1 MTQETQKKMTIP
13 IQGMHCASCALK
25 IESVLKKL
33 PGVQSA
39 SVNYATEKATV
50 EYNSEKITPGGI
62 ISAISKTGYK
72 PVLAQKVDIRIEGM
86 HCASCALKIESAL
99 KGLPGVQSASV
110 NYATEK
116 ATVESSLPTSSLISA
131 INKTGYKASAA
142 QDGYDHEKAARAH
155 DIADLKRKVS
165 VGAVLSAFVFLGSF
179 PEWFPF
185 LPMFLSNP
193 LLLLVLATPVQFWVG
208 FSFYR
213 GFLLAL
219 RNHTADMNTLIA
231 VGTSAAYL
239 YSVAT
244 VLSFGSQLYFDTA
257 AIIITLILL
266 GRLFES
272 VAKGKT
278 SEAIRKL
285 VGLQPKTATVIR
297 SGKHLTIPI
306 SEVIV
311 GDTLLVKPGEK
322 IPVDGVVVSGLSS
335 VDESMVT
342 GESIPVEK
350 SVGAKVI
357 GATINSTGS
366 LTIRAT
372 AVGSATVLSSII
384 RLVEEAQ
391 GSKAPI
397 QRLADKVSSYFVP
410 AVIIIAIASALF
422 WSPFGLF
429 ALTIFI
435 AVLIIACPCA
445 LGLATPTAIMIGT
458 GVGAQH
464 GILIK
469 GGEALETAHKIQ
481 SIIFDKTGTL
491 TTGKPQVTDV
501 ISFSLP
507 EKEFLH
513 LAASAEKHSEH
524 PLAQA
529 ILARSRSP
537 GSPSSF
543 KAIPGHGILAT
554 VSGKKIAIGN
564 TKLMSSLNVS
574 FSPHTKEIQSL
585 ESQGKTVALVAI
597 NSQPSGLIAIAD
609 TIKPS
614 APETI
619 AALQKIGVSVY
630 MITGDNQRTAQAIAS
645 QLGIRNVLA
654 EVLPGQKAAEVKKL
668 QKSGNMVAMVGDGI
682 NDAPALAQA
691 DLGIAIGSGTDVAL
705 ETGQI
710 VLIRNDLRDVLSAIR
725 LSRYTIKKIRQNLF
739 WAFAYNVVLIPVAAG
754 ALVPFGFQLNP
765 ILAAAAMAF
774 SSVSVVANSLLMKRF
789 KL

>member
-1 MTQETQKKMTIP
+1 MKLPKSSPTAPEKLTVP

-25 IESVLKKL
+25 IESVLK
-33 PGVQSA
+33 
-39 SVNYATEKATV
+39 
-50 EYNSEKITPGGI
+50 
-62 ISAISKTGYK
+62 
-72 PVLAQKVDIRIEGM
+72 
-86 HCASCALKIESAL
+86 
-99 KGLPGVQSASV
+99 GLPGVQSASV

-116 ATVESSLPTSSLISA
+116 ASVSFDQQKTTIDAILSA
-131 INKTGYKASAA
+131 ISKTGYKPVVQEGAH
-142 QDGYDHEKAARAH
+142 DHEKAARAR

-165 VGAVLSAFVFLGSF
+165 IGAVLSAIVFLGSF

-185 LPMFLSNP
+185 LPTILSNP

-213 GFLLAL
+213 GFFLAL

-244 VLSFGSQLYFDTA
+244 VLGFGSQLYFDTA

-272 VAKGKT
+272 IAKGKT
-278 SEAIRKL
+278 SEAIRAL

-297 SGKHLTIPI
+297 AGKHLNIPI

-311 GDTLLVKPGEK
+311 GDILLVKPGEK
-322 IPVDGVVVSGLSS
+322 IPVDGLVVAGLSS

-350 SVGAKVI
+350 TVGAKVI

-372 AVGSATVLSSII
+372 AVGAATVLSSII

-391 GSKAPI
+391 SSKAPI

-410 AVIIIAIASALF
+410 AVIVIALVSALF
-422 WSPFGLF
+422 WSVNLTPIF

-491 TTGKPQVTDV
+491 TLGKPQVTDV
-501 ISFSLP
+501 LSFALP

-513 LAASAEKHSEH
+513 LAASAEAHSEH

-529 ILARSRSP
+529 ILARSSHP
-537 GSPSSF
+537 ISPSSF
-543 KAIPGHGILAT
+543 KAVPGHGITAT

-564 TKLMSSLNVS
+564 TALMSQLKVS
-574 FSPHTKEIQSL
+574 FSPYTKEIQSL

-597 NSQPSGLIAIAD
+597 DSQPAGLIAIAD

-614 APETI
+614 APDTV

-630 MITGDNQRTAQAIAS
+630 MITGDNHRTAQAIAS
-645 QLGIRNVLA
+645 QLGIHQVLA
-654 EVLPGQKAAEVKKL
+654 NILPGQKAAEVKKL
-668 QKSGNMVAMVGDGI
+668 QKAGQVVAMVGDGI

-754 ALVPFGFQLNP
+754 VLVPFGFQLNP

-789 KL
+789 RL